1 MEHLSLETNPIA
13 NEHFIYNELIDIRTC
28 KRKEKASRAENAEFL
43 IEQLKSHKLFKV
55 GDDVVEI
62 DFAQTGKSLT
72 QTLTNHFRHQGSK

>member
-1 MEHLSLETNPIA
+1 MEHLSLEPNPIA
-13 NEHFIYNELIDIRTC
+13 NEHFIYDDLIDIRTC

-62 DFAQTGKSLT
+62 GFAETDKSLT
-72 QTLTNHFRHQGSK
+72 QALTNHFRQQASK